1 MAYVFIGLTTLVI
14 TYSNIMSDPSSE
26 TNDEG
31 MPSFVNRYIEEE
43 KEVEKPLPEAE
54 EQEPQENPTQDNPP
68 QPPAQPVA
76 QPPAQQVAQPPQ
88 QLVAQPP
95 QQPVAQP
102 QQQNEQINNQNI
114 GGKKKTKKNS
124 KKQKQ
129 SRRTLRNKKKTK
141 KANKNSEKKKKIHVM
156 KGGADTDTE
165 PEPNSDSEYSVD
177 SSDFD
182 DDREFKLSYYRNTYP
197 GHYAASLGDIE
208 GVKKYIR
215 RGSETYIRR
224 GRVEYIRR
232 GRDGDR
238 ESRVNSQDVNGE
250 TMLYIAIKNEN
261 PKLVYYLLNGA
272 KADYF
277 DQQIHGSSILEWTA
291 ASNPGMLTDEI
302 NDIIMDRALYDG
314 NITYEKYNQYKREG
328 PVPGSRFG
336 EPEPDNYSSDEG

>member
-1 MAYVFIGLTTLVI
+1 MYDKSVPLMAYVFIGLTTLVI

-43 KEVEKPLPEAE
+43 KEEEKPLPEAE
-54 EQEPQENPTQDNPP
+54 EQEPQENPSQDNPP

-76 QPPAQQVAQPPQ
+76 QPPAQPVAQPPQ
-88 QLVAQPP
+88 QPVA
-95 QQPVAQP
+95 QPVAQP

-156 KGGADTDTE
+156 KGGAD
-165 PEPNSDSEYSVD
+165 PEPDSDSDYSVH

-182 DDREFKLSYYRNTYP
+182 DDREFNLSYYRNTYP

-208 GVKKYIR
+208 GVV
-215 RGSETYIRR
+215 TYIRR
-224 GRVEYIRR
+224 GRA
-232 GRDGDR
+232 GDR
-238 ESRVNSQDVNGE
+238 ESRVNCQDEFYGE

-261 PKLVYYLLNGA
+261 PELVYYLLNGA
-272 KADYF
+272 EADYY
-277 DQQIHGSSILEWTA
+277 DQQIHGSSILGWTV
-291 ASNPGMLTDEI
+291 SNPGMFTNEI
-302 NDIIMDRALYDG
+302 HDMIMDRALRDG
-314 NITYEKYNQYKREG
+314 KITYAEYKKYIRVG
-328 PVPGSRFG
+328 PVPGGRFG
-336 EPEPDNYSSDEG
+336 EPEPYDYLFHEG